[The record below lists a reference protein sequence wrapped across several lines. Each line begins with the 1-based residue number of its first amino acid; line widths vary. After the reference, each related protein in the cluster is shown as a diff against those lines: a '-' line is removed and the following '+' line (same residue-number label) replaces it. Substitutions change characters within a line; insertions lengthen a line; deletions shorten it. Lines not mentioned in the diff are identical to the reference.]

1 MTIRYFYLNPLQI
14 YVIFLKIVQSN
25 AAEWRHFFILKHSFK
40 KCLELSVATF
50 KAQKRLLVY

>member
-14 YVIFLKIVQSN
+14 YVIFLEILQPN
-25 AAEWRHFFILKHSFK
+25 AAEWRHFFLLKHSFI
-40 KCLELSVATF
+40 SVATF